1 MSSGDDLLQNANVT
15 TNGGAVT
22 AVSQGG
28 NINMA
33 LGTTTTTTGGG
44 IGYTAPSGNVAI
56 TGLNAGNGAIG
67 LIAGGDINTVL
78 GFTGANLIGGQAVI
92 VAGGDANFSTQVG
105 SLDVKVN
112 GTYSITD
119 VLTGSVITNVRAATP
134 VLNQVTS
141 TVVAA
146 TQSVTTTATTQL
158 AKVDDKDKEKEDDA
172 KKKQQTTQT
181 TITGVKIDDKP
192 KNFCN

>member
-1 MSSGDDLLQNANVT
+1 
-15 TNGGAVT
+15 
-22 AVSQGG
+22 
-28 NINMA
+28 MA

-44 IGYTAPSGNVAI
+44 IGYTAPSGNVAL
-56 TGLNAGNGAIG
+56 TSLDAGSGAIN
-67 LIAGGDINTVL
+67 LNAGGDISTVL
-78 GFTGANLIGGQAVI
+78 GFTGANLIGGQALI
-92 VAGGDANFSTQVG
+92 VAGGDANLSTQVG
-105 SLDVKVN
+105 LLDVKVN

-146 TQSVTTTATTQL
+146 TQSVTTQP
-158 AKVDDKDKEKEDDA
+158 AKADDKDKEDDA
-172 KKKQQTTQT
+172 KKRQQATLTTT
-181 TITGVKIDDKP
+181 TGAGTDVKP